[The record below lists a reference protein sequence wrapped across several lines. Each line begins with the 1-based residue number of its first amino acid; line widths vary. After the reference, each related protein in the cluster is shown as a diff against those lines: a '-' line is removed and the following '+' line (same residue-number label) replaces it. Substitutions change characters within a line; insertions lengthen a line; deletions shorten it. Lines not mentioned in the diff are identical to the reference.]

1 MSLKPRRSIHASL
14 KFGATSE
21 KPPLNWLAHDLF
33 LLLVFSCLPSLHST
47 SPFTLVAA
55 LSSRIQHCPL
65 LVEIRL
71 YIAPHANYYH
81 HLLFT
86 AFPRIFRRFGQRLP
100 DEHATAVSIFLR
112 TYRQAHIFTNHAK
125 NRTMAS
131 YLPSFSSLSPV
142 NTFPAYKGQYEVGT
156 IDVEIP
162 VSDLPVAS
170 DAPEGAVKTIAFR
183 IFYPCQKPGKGD
195 SHRPVRWIPQPQR
208 QTINA
213 FATFLG
219 AGSKLAS
226 FISVLPQQL
235 FWIKLPAHRNAKIL
249 DPPTDS
255 KRWPV
260 TMFSHGLA
268 GSRNTYS
275 YICGDMASNGMVV
288 IAMDHR
294 DGSSPIQYV
303 RATADSP
310 ARSIP
315 AVKIPHTA
323 SAETYEGRDK
333 QLRIRLW
340 ETSMIYEAL
349 MKIDAGQSVENM
361 DENTSWSR
369 KERTEVLKQFE
380 GALDIHRPGKVS
392 WAGHSFGAATT
403 VQLLKNIFYY
413 QEKPQS
419 ASKPLIMPKSDAA
432 IVQQILP
439 ESPALLLDMWCLP
452 FRSPDQRWL
461 LERPMPSYNAGGP
474 QGDNILSVLSEGF
487 FKWSDNREVT
497 KQIISPPQQSPK
509 TSASLKLPPSLA
521 RVRDDSPASSMRDS
535 GYASDGSSPQR
546 KPAAQPTRT
555 KGPHMFYPL
564 HSQHFNQSDFG
575 VLFPWITKRF
585 AKAEEPEHIIDLNVR
600 AMVQVMREADI
611 EVAGEVDTEI
621 LDKNKGVRSWVHI
634 PLSGSQ
640 EANVAAAVEKRSS
653 KADQA
658 PRDGTMEEGAMEM

>member
-1 MSLKPRRSIHASL
+1 
-14 KFGATSE
+14 
-21 KPPLNWLAHDLF
+21 
-33 LLLVFSCLPSLHST
+33 
-47 SPFTLVAA
+47 
-55 LSSRIQHCPL
+55 
-65 LVEIRL
+65 
-71 YIAPHANYYH
+71 
-81 HLLFT
+81 
-86 AFPRIFRRFGQRLP
+86 
-100 DEHATAVSIFLR
+100 
-112 TYRQAHIFTNHAK
+112 
-125 NRTMAS
+125 MAS
-131 YLPSFSSLSPV
+131 YLASFSSLSPV

-156 IDVEIP
+156 VDVEIP
-162 VSDLPVAS
+162 VSELPVAS

-195 SHRPVRWIPQPQR
+195 THRPVRWIPQPQR

-226 FISVLPQQL
+226 FISLLPQQL
-235 FWIKLPAHRNAKIL
+235 FWIKLPAHRNAKIF

-310 ARSIP
+310 AATIP

-392 WAGHSFGAATT
+392 WAGHSFGAATM

-413 QEKPQS
+413 QEKPES
-419 ASKPLIMPKSDAA
+419 ASKPLIVPNSDAA
-432 IVQQILP
+432 IIMQILP

-509 TSASLKLPPSLA
+509 TSTTLKLPPSLA

-546 KPAAQPTRT
+546 KPATQPTRT

-621 LDKNKGVRSWVHI
+621 LDKNKEVRSWVHI
-634 PLSGSQ
+634 PLGGPQ
-640 EANVAAAVEKRSS
+640 ESNVAAAVERRSG
-653 KADQA
+653 KVDQA
-658 PRDGTMEEGAMEM
+658 PRDGSIEKGAMEM

>member
-1 MSLKPRRSIHASL
+1 
-14 KFGATSE
+14 
-21 KPPLNWLAHDLF
+21 
-33 LLLVFSCLPSLHST
+33 
-47 SPFTLVAA
+47 
-55 LSSRIQHCPL
+55 
-65 LVEIRL
+65 
-71 YIAPHANYYH
+71 
-81 HLLFT
+81 
-86 AFPRIFRRFGQRLP
+86 
-100 DEHATAVSIFLR
+100 
-112 TYRQAHIFTNHAK
+112 
-125 NRTMAS
+125 MAS

-142 NTFPAYKGQYEVGT
+142 NTFPAYKGKYEVGT
-156 IDVEIP
+156 VDVEIP
-162 VSDLPVAS
+162 VSELPAAS
-170 DAPEGAVKTIAFR
+170 DAPDGAVKTVAFR

-195 SHRPVRWIPQPQR
+195 THRPVRWIPQPQK

-226 FISVLPQQL
+226 FISFLPQQL
-235 FWIKLPAHRNAKIL
+235 FWIKLPAHRNAEIL

-294 DGSSPIQYV
+294 DGSSPIQHV

-310 ARSIP
+310 ACTIP

-323 SAETYEGRDK
+323 TAETYEGRDK

-340 ETSMIYEAL
+340 EASMIYEAL
-349 MKIDAGQSVENM
+349 MKIDAGQQVENM
-361 DENTSWSR
+361 DENTSWSK
-369 KERTEVLKQFE
+369 KERTEVLRQFE
-380 GALDIHRPGKVS
+380 GSLDIHRPGKVS

-413 QEKPQS
+413 QEKP
-419 ASKPLIMPKSDAA
+419 ASVNKPLIVPNSDAA
-432 IVQQILP
+432 IIQQIMP

-461 LERPMPSYNAGGP
+461 LERSMPSYNAGGS

-487 FKWSDNREVT
+487 FKWAENREVT
-497 KQIISPPQQSPK
+497 KQIISPPKEASK
-509 TSASLKLPPSLA
+509 TSTNSDPTDKLKLPPNLA
-521 RVRDDSPASSMRDS
+521 RVRDDSPASSARDS
-535 GYASDGSSPQR
+535 GYGSDVSFAQH
-546 KPAAQPTRT
+546 KPVSQQTRT

-600 AMVQVMREADI
+600 AMIQVMREADI
-611 EVAGEVDTEI
+611 EVSSEMDTEI
-621 LDKNKGVRSWVHI
+621 LDKTKDVRSWVHI
-634 PLSGSQ
+634 PVGGSQ
-640 EANVAAAVEKRSS
+640 EANVAAAVEKRSGS
-653 KADQA
+653 ANQA
-658 PRDGTMEEGAMEM
+658 PIDSMSEEGAAMEM

>member
-1 MSLKPRRSIHASL
+1 
-14 KFGATSE
+14 
-21 KPPLNWLAHDLF
+21 
-33 LLLVFSCLPSLHST
+33 
-47 SPFTLVAA
+47 
-55 LSSRIQHCPL
+55 
-65 LVEIRL
+65 
-71 YIAPHANYYH
+71 
-81 HLLFT
+81 
-86 AFPRIFRRFGQRLP
+86 
-100 DEHATAVSIFLR
+100 
-112 TYRQAHIFTNHAK
+112 
-125 NRTMAS
+125 MAS

-142 NTFPAYKGQYEVGT
+142 NTFPAYTGKYEVGT
-156 IDVEIP
+156 VDVEIP

-170 DAPEGAVKTIAFR
+170 DAPDGAVKTIAFR

-195 SHRPVRWIPQPQR
+195 THRPVRWIPQPQR
-208 QTINA
+208 ATVNA

-226 FISVLPQQL
+226 FISFMPQQL

-249 DPPTDS
+249 DPPTAS

-310 ARSIP
+310 ATTVP

-323 SAETYEGRDK
+323 TAETYEGRDK

-340 ETSMIYEAL
+340 EASMTFEAL
-349 MKIDAGQSVENM
+349 MKIDAGQQVENM
-361 DENTSWSR
+361 DENTSWSK
-369 KERTEVLKQFE
+369 KERTEVLSQFE

-403 VQLLKNIFYY
+403 VQLLKSIFYY
-413 QEKPQS
+413 QERPK
-419 ASKPLIMPKSDAA
+419 ASKPLIVPNSDAA
-432 IVQQILP
+432 IIQQIMP

-487 FKWSDNREVT
+487 FKWSENREVT
-497 KQIISPPQQSPK
+497 KQVIGAPQKTTTTSTSPPLADK
-509 TSASLKLPPSLA
+509 LKLAPNLA
-521 RVRDDSPASSMRDS
+521 RVRDESPASSMRDS
-535 GYASDGSSPQR
+535 GYGSDASSSQR
-546 KPAAQPTRT
+546 KPAAQKTRS

-564 HSQHFNQSDFG
+564 KSQHFNQSDFG

-585 AKAEEPEHIIDLNVR
+585 AKAEEPEYIIDLNVR

-611 EVAGEVDTEI
+611 EVAGEMDTEI
-621 LDKNKGVRSWVHI
+621 LDTNKKVKSWVHI
-634 PLSGSQ
+634 PVGGSQ
-640 EANVAAAVEKRSS
+640 EANVAAAVERRSS
-653 KADQA
+653 GASQA
-658 PRDGTMEEGAMEM
+658 PRDNMTEEGAAMEM